1 MPTKPKEDRYELDPQ
16 DGLPREI
23 VGSWV
28 IEKHQR
34 LRHYIDISRAA
45 RRKFNG
51 DSTFIDLYCGTGR
64 ARIKQTQNIVDGSA
78 LVAGLEAGKR
88 DPFGKMYIADLD
100 ATNIDTCVTR
110 MERAGLTNVEALVG
124 PANKTVQTIASK
136 LSPNGLHLAFLDP
149 YNLMTLPFS
158 VIQTLAKFPR
168 MDLLI
173 HFSMM
178 DLQRNVGQ
186 LMRSERLNE
195 FAPGWKD
202 SIDPNVRGD
211 IKVQLVF
218 QYWCELIKGLGYK
231 DPTYQA
237 ELVKGDRNQPLY
249 RLVLASKAD
258 LGKEFW
264 AEISNISPQGRLML

>member
-1 MPTKPKEDRYELDPQ
+1 MPTKPKEERYELDPQ

-45 RRKFNG
+45 RRKFKG

-64 ARIKQTQNIVDGSA
+64 ARIKNTQTLIDGGA
-78 LVAGLEAGKR
+78 LTAGMEAGKK
-88 DPFGKMYIADLD
+88 DPFGNIYVADLD
-100 ATNIDTCVTR
+100 EQNINACTAR
-110 MERAGLTNVEALVG
+110 MNRSGLSNVEAFVG
-124 PANKTVQTIASK
+124 PANKTVQSIASK
-136 LSPNGLHLAFLDP
+136 LSKNGLHLAFLDP
-149 YNLMTLPFS
+149 YNLMTMPFS
-158 VIQTLAKFPR
+158 VIQTLARFPR

-178 DLQRNVGQ
+178 DLQRNVGR
-186 LMRSERLNE
+186 LMKSEQLNE
-195 FAPGWKD
+195 FAPDWKD
-202 SIDPNVRGD
+202 CVDPHARGD
-211 IKVQLVF
+211 IKVQAVF
-218 QYWCELIKGLGYK
+218 HHWCELIRGLGYK

-258 LGKEFW
+258 VGTQFW
-264 AEISNISPQGRLML
+264 ADISNVSPQGRLVL